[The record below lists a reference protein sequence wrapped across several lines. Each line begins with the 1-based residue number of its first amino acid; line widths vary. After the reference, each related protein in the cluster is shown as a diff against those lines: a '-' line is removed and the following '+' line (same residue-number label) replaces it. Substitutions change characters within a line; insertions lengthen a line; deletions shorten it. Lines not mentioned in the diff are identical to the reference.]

1 MIVLKTITVHFVK
14 VNFAKMGQALYS
26 NTEAGQ
32 PHEKKKQKRK
42 KKTRD
47 SINTLITTWPFK

>member
-32 PHEKKKQKRK
+32 PHEKKQKRK
-42 KKTRD
+42 KRPETVL
-47 SINTLITTWPFK
+47 TH